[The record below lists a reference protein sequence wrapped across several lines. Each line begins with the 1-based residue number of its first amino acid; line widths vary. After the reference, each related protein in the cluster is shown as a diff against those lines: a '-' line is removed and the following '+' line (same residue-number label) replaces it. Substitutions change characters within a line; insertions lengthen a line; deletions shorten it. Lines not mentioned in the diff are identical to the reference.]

1 MAIPDKNWQPPYVS
15 IETTMGEF
23 VVELYWKHA
32 PMTCRNFA
40 ELARRGYY
48 NETKFHRIIRDFM
61 IQGGD
66 PTGTAGA
73 AIFLMSQVIGLCQ
86 MMGLDKKAVAA
97 AKYAAAKAADQEY
110 LTKAKDKFWAGTRE
124 AMTGANAMFGTIS
137 VDAFDIA
144 QRADMES
151 AVAELGFVERSPD
164 VSYEETVGTL
174 GPMYGRHSKN
184 SVIQD
189 AWSIK
194 FNAGEATEIAV
205 ADTYKARYEATAK
218 EMAVGDSREDAK
230 DDMKESNIMMEA
242 EEEDE
247 MDDANIVEEKVSTDS
262 MPSYPNLLTSIFS
275 FIGVALI
282 VQGSVELWFST
293 KSNGA
298 EVPLI
303 SKA

>member
-1 MAIPDKNWQPPYVS
+1 MFWWNTVTAGKTGVTDEDQTKEVAQTYLTEVASAAVS
-15 IETTMGEF
+15 TGGWIKAVTEGTD
-23 VVELYWKHA
+23 A
-32 PMTCRNFA
+32 PASIAGQLKGLVDLT
-40 ELARRGYY
+40 G
-48 NETKFHRIIRDFM
+48 
-61 IQGGD
+61 GGD

-205 ADTYKARYEATAK
+205 GGAYKARYEIAAK
-218 EMAVGDSREDAK
+218 ETAVGSGQ
-230 DDMKESNIMMEA
+230 NFLQ
-242 EEEDE
+242 DE
-247 MDDANIVEEKVSTDS
+247 
-262 MPSYPNLLTSIFS
+262 
-275 FIGVALI
+275 
-282 VQGSVELWFST
+282 
-293 KSNGA
+293 
-298 EVPLI
+298 
-303 SKA
+303 